1 MGKLG
6 EKSAS
11 TVARAQGRG
20 VSRAHGMLRH
30 SSAVGMDH
38 LTPPPPPPR
47 RRTASGGVSS
57 DKLDPH
63 DGIKVAIIKRHVE
76 EDEESTPAAQTTTA
90 WETTPNNTQKNN
102 SESDGDGSA
111 ARSRLDKS
119 GGGKTK
125 WPDPLALES
134 SAPKG
139 RSKWES
145 SHFAHKSNREAFSP
159 TMNSEEDTTS
169 TSHCTMERTVLKEQV
184 LLMQSAMW
192 PRSWVKCPAVLFSDW
207 SIAYYQDKAGRI
219 LGLELDCMKLTAR
232 SSARMLDEEG
242 RFCIMEGSGRDL
254 VWTFEANSHEEAE
267 EWVQLVST
275 NLTACFPDTI
285 KEVAANE
292 CTQRE
297 PSYVSRQKE
306 RLQNSRNSKLSKSD
320 SGRQPTRHSAAKDD
334 TWERSDSSSQDMLST
349 VNPAVKLNKH
359 AKTQDVRLSSFP
371 TSREGN
377 KEVDKIAD
385 MSDSTKSKR
394 PYSEPKGHS
403 PSRARIFT
411 SPLNMLSA
419 RVLRERIM
427 ASAESLAGLATPV
440 RAPEKEKK
448 SSECKYV
455 RALFAYDSLA
465 EGELDLKEGD
475 IVNVLKEHDSG
486 WWQGEVDGL
495 VGW

>member
-1 MGKLG
+1 
-6 EKSAS
+6 
-11 TVARAQGRG
+11 
-20 VSRAHGMLRH
+20 
-30 SSAVGMDH
+30 
-38 LTPPPPPPR
+38 
-47 RRTASGGVSS
+47 
-57 DKLDPH
+57 
-63 DGIKVAIIKRHVE
+63 
-76 EDEESTPAAQTTTA
+76 
-90 WETTPNNTQKNN
+90 
-102 SESDGDGSA
+102 
-111 ARSRLDKS
+111 
-119 GGGKTK
+119 
-125 WPDPLALES
+125 
-134 SAPKG
+134 
-139 RSKWES
+139 
-145 SHFAHKSNREAFSP
+145 
-159 TMNSEEDTTS
+159 
-169 TSHCTMERTVLKEQV
+169 
-184 LLMQSAMW
+184 
-192 PRSWVKCPAVLFSDW
+192 
-207 SIAYYQDKAGRI
+207 
-219 LGLELDCMKLTAR
+219 
-232 SSARMLDEEG
+232 MLDEEG

-275 NLTACFPDTI
+275 NITACFPDTT

-320 SGRQPTRHSAAKDD
+320 SGRQPTRHSAAEDD

-359 AKTQDVRLSSFP
+359 AKTRDVRLSSLP
-371 TSREGN
+371 TSRGGN

-440 RAPEKEKK
+440 RAPVPAEKEKK
-448 SSECKYV
+448 SSECKFV

-475 IVNVLKEHDSG
+475 IVNVIKEHDSG